1 MFFGTI
7 RWIIKNSGARNTKF
21 IHLSLLKENIIKQ
34 DFFTFCEISAMW
46 VETIDI
52 KTKTSF
58 LFQQKVKNILIFT
71 NDRID
76 VANSILSSSTFIYFR
91 YFTNWY
97 RLHILWLTSIFE
109 KEENNVNTSAII
121 NISIDSKTKKRKR
134 KYSHNLISTNRA
146 SAKKDRTKNKFEIS
160 DNNRIKRGRKS
171 RSFSSLLP
179 TIDSTNSIS
188 SALSIARIPSEF
200 LFKSKFAESRPIII
214 QSDS

>member
-1 MFFGTI
+1 
-7 RWIIKNSGARNTKF
+7 
-21 IHLSLLKENIIKQ
+21 
-34 DFFTFCEISAMW
+34 MW

-52 KTKTSF
+52 KTKTSFLF

-188 SALSIARIPSEF
+188 SALPIARIPSEF

>member
-1 MFFGTI
+1 
-7 RWIIKNSGARNTKF
+7 
-21 IHLSLLKENIIKQ
+21 
-34 DFFTFCEISAMW
+34 MW

-134 KYSHNLISTNRA
+134 KYSHNISFPPIELPQR
-146 SAKKDRTKNKFEIS
+146 KI
-160 DNNRIKRGRKS
+160 GRKINS
-171 RSFSSLLP
+171 RS
-179 TIDSTNSIS
+179 
-188 SALSIARIPSEF
+188 
-200 LFKSKFAESRPIII
+200 PIII
-214 QSDS
+214 ELKEAGNRDRFRVSSLRSTPPTPSRPHHQSLEFHPNFCLNPSSLNLGQ